1 MVDFRRRR
9 RRNHM
14 FAVIGNAQIDPDRVE
29 EAVSILEERLLPRV
43 KAMGGFVSA
52 TWTRSLDDKNG
63 TSMVLFETEAAANA
77 AVEAAKEMA
86 PPPEAPLTFV
96 DFRVVRVVAQA

>member
-1 MVDFRRRR
+1 
-9 RRNHM
+9 M
-14 FAVIGNAQIDPDRVE
+14 FAVIGSAQIDPDRVE
-29 EAVSILEERLLPRV
+29 EAVSLLEERLLPRV
-43 KAMGGFVSA
+43 KEMGGFVGG

-77 AVEAAKEMA
+77 AVEAAKGIA
-86 PPPEAPLTFV
+86 PPPEAPITFA